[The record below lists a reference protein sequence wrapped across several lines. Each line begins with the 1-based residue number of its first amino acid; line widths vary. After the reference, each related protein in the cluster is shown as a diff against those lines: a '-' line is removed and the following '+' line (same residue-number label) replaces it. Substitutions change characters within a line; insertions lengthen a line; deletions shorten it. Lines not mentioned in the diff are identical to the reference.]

1 MARTDQTVRDQ
12 DPNDGKAR
20 EEKAVAEVSKSLHA
34 KVRVI
39 RDRRS
44 MSIADA
50 IEKYGGPG
58 IEREYRK
65 CVAEMNAEIEHGGE
79 GG

>member
-1 MARTDQTVRDQ
+1 MNGTTDAIET
-12 DPNDGKAR
+12 N
-20 EEKAVAEVSKSLHA
+20 ETNEKTVAEIYKSLAA

-39 RDRRS
+39 RDRRGL
-44 MSIADA
+44 SIAEA

-65 CVAEMNAEIEHGGE
+65 VVKEMHDELYELGGE
-79 GG
+79 G